1 MREVAIEQKK
11 VYSNDAWLGPTSA
24 VGLVPLSVVDLVSTM
39 MKFVS
44 SHWPLVKAN

>member
-24 VGLVPLSVVDLVSTM
+24 FGLGLSSVDWLGPTWAVGLVPLSVVELV
-39 MKFVS
+39 
-44 SHWPLVKAN
+44 